1 LRYNPSMRV
10 PAVVLLALLPA
21 LPAPAETIRLG
32 ADRQVQGKVVKETEE
47 TVFVDVGY
55 TILAI
60 PAKEILE
67 RVADETADAVPQE
80 GRVTA
85 SATSLFRT
93 IDRNEV
99 SVKENVD
106 RVAGAVVM
114 VSSPGGI
121 GSGFL
126 ITPEGHVVTNDHV
139 VQGETRITVTL
150 FEKQP
155 NGGFSKRKVEDV
167 KILATNAYVDLAL
180 LKLEGVQDL
189 PVAYLGGSD
198 LVKVGQPVFAIGNPL
213 GLERTV
219 SEGIVSTLARPFEG
233 LVYVQTTT
241 PINPGNSG
249 GPLFNLKG
257 EVIGVTNMGAA
268 FAEGLNFAIP
278 VDAVKAFLK
287 NRDSFA
293 YDKDHPNSGFR
304 YLPPPRKQPAKS
316 NP

>member
-1 LRYNPSMRV
+1 MRH
-10 PAVVLLALLPA
+10 AAALFLFLLLALPA
-21 LPAPAETIRLG
+21 AGETFRLG
-32 ADRQVQGKVVKETEE
+32 VGREITGQVVKETEE
-47 TVFVDVGY
+47 TVFVDVGF
-55 TILAI
+55 TILSL
-60 PAKEILE
+60 PKKEILE
-67 RVADETADAVPQE
+67 RIAAEATEANPQE
-80 GRVTA
+80 GQVTT
-85 SATSLFRT
+85 SATSLFST

-114 VSSPGGI
+114 VSTPGGL

-126 ITPEGHVVTNDHV
+126 ITPEGHIITNDHV

-155 NGGFSKRKVEDV
+155 TGGFSKRKIEEV
-167 KILATNAYVDLAL
+167 KILASNAYVDLAL
-180 LKLEGVQDL
+180 LKIDGLKDL
-189 PVAYLGGSD
+189 PVAYLGTGD
-198 LVKVGQPVFAIGNPL
+198 QVKVGQAVFAIGNPL

-233 LVYVQTTT
+233 LVYLQTTT

-249 GPLFNLKG
+249 GPLFNLEG

-278 VDAVKAFLK
+278 VDAVKAFLR

-304 YLPPPRKQPAKS
+304 YLPPPRKDPAKS